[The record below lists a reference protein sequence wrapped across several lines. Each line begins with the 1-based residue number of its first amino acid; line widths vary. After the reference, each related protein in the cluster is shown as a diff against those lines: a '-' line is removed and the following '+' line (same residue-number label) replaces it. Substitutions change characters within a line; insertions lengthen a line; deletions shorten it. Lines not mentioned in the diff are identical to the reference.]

1 MGATPFFYVKQVSH
15 TEKKKIEMF
24 FLILKDGITQQQPT
38 PKAKQ
43 MCSTLK
49 KTEFTL
55 MIKDLFK
62 QCEER
67 IANQASIA
75 CIIDED
81 DEIALKKDTEASHLM
96 TKLMQIEKLIFT
108 NILNDGKKI
117 IYPRLLIKYD
127 EVLNEIYYI
136 IGELVNMDAV
146 PTEDYLYYCK
156 KSVEIRNMVKK
167 ICDFAERHSE

>member
-1 MGATPFFYVKQVSH
+1 
-15 TEKKKIEMF
+15 MF

-49 KTEFTL
+49 KPEFRR
-55 MIKDLFK
+55 MIKDTLK

-67 IANQASIA
+67 IANQVSIA

-81 DEIALKKDTEASHLM
+81 DEIALKKDNEVSHLM
-96 TKLMQIEKLIFT
+96 TKLMQIEKLMLT

-136 IGELVNMDAV
+136 IGELVNKDAV
-146 PTEDYLYYCK
+146 QTEDYLHYCK
-156 KSVEIRNMVKK
+156 ESGKIRNMVKK
-167 ICDFAERHSE
+167 ICDYGEQHSE